1 MVIHMMTVGIVGLGL
16 IGGSLA
22 KAYKSSGVATVLGY
36 DLDAS
41 TKEFACLS
49 GVLDG
54 TLTRETLR
62 SCDLILF
69 AIPPRAVVRFIRD
82 HADDFTANPML
93 IDCAGTKRV
102 VCDAVFP
109 LAKEHGFLFLGGH
122 PMAGS
127 HHSGFKYS
135 RADLFV
141 GAPMVLV
148 PPTFDDIRLLDRA
161 KSFLAPAGFGHIS
174 VTTAEDHDRMIAF
187 TSQLAHV
194 VSNAYIQSP
203 TAGSHK
209 GFSAGSYQDL
219 TRVAWLDADM
229 WTELFLE
236 NSKYLIPEIDTL
248 IACLQD
254 YRNSIAAGDAQAL
267 RSRLNYGKHRKEEVD
282 G

>member
-1 MVIHMMTVGIVGLGL
+1 MNIGIVGLGL
-16 IGGSLA
+16 IGGSVA
-22 KAYKSSGVATVLGY
+22 KAYRQYARENSLDFNIFGANRSRSIVDFAVLEG
-36 DLDAS
+36 
-41 TKEFACLS
+41 T
-49 GVLDG
+49 LDG
-54 TLTRETLR
+54 ELDISTIPLCDIIFISLYPEASIEYLKNNSHLFSKNTLVI
-62 SCDLILF
+62 DL
-69 AIPPRAVVRFIRD
+69 
-82 HADDFTANPML
+82 
-93 IDCAGTKRV
+93 CGTKRDICRV
-102 VCDAVFP
+102 GFA
-109 LAKEHGFLFLGGH
+109 LAEEYGYTFVGGH

-161 KSFLAPAGFGHIS
+161 KSLLAPAGFGHIS
-174 VTTAEDHDRMIAF
+174 VTSAEDHDRMIAF

>member
-1 MVIHMMTVGIVGLGL
+1 MTVGVIGLGL

-22 KAYKSSGVATVLGY
+22 KAYKSSGQAVVLGY
-36 DLDAS
+36 DLDTS
-41 TKEFACLS
+41 TKDFALMS
-49 GVLDG
+49 GVLDD
-54 TLTRETLR
+54 TLTREKMAA
-62 SCDLILF
+62 CDLILL
-69 AIPPRAVVRFIRD
+69 AIPPRAVVRFIRE
-82 HADDFTANPML
+82 HADDFGPRPML

-102 VCDAVFP
+102 VCEAVFL
-109 LAKEHGFLFLGGH
+109 LAKEHGFTFLGGH

-135 RADLFV
+135 RSNLFV

-148 PPTFDDIRLLDRA
+148 PPTYDDILLLDRA
-161 KSFLAPAGFGHIS
+161 KTMLAPAGFGHIS
-174 VTTAEDHDRMIAF
+174 VTTAADHDRMIAF
-187 TSQLAHV
+187 TSQLAHI

-209 GFSAGSYQDL
+209 GFSAGSYQDM

-236 NSKYLIPEIDTL
+236 NDDYLLGELDTIISCLQQFRTSIADGDADTL
-248 IACLQD
+248 RA
-254 YRNSIAAGDAQAL
+254 
-267 RSRLNYGKHRKEEVD
+267 RLNYGKHRKEEVD

>member
-1 MVIHMMTVGIVGLGL
+1 MMTVGIVGLGL
-16 IGGSLA
+16 IGGSFA
-22 KAYKSSGVATVLGY
+22 KAYKASGTAVVLGH
-36 DLDAS
+36 DLDSS
-41 TKEFACLS
+41 TKEFARLS
-49 GVLDG
+49 GVIDG
-54 TLTRETLR
+54 ALTRENMRT
-62 SCDLILF
+62 CDLILF

-82 HADDFTANPML
+82 HADDFTAHPML

-161 KSFLAPAGFGHIS
+161 KSLLAPAGFGHIS
-174 VTTAEDHDRMIAF
+174 VTSAEDHDRMIAF

-248 IACLQD
+248 FACLQV

>member
-109 LAKEHGFLFLGGH
+109 LAKEHGFLFLGGR

-161 KSFLAPAGFGHIS
+161 KSLLAPAGFGHIS
-174 VTTAEDHDRMIAF
+174 VTSAEDHDRMIAF

-209 GFSAGSYQDL
+209 GFSAGSYQEL

>member
-1 MVIHMMTVGIVGLGL
+1 MMTVGIVGLGL

-22 KAYKSSGVATVLGY
+22 KAYKTSGQATVLGY
-36 DLDAS
+36 DLDTS
-41 TKEFACLS
+41 TKDFALMS

-54 TLTRETLR
+54 TLTRDHLR
-62 SCDLILF
+62 TCDLILL

-82 HADDFTANPML
+82 HADDFTDHPML

-109 LAKEHGFLFLGGH
+109 IAREHGFLFLGGH

-148 PPTFDDIRLLDRA
+148 PPVYDDIRLLDRA
-161 KSFLAPAGFGHIS
+161 KSLLAPAGFGHIS

-236 NSKYLIPEIDTL
+236 NSKYLLPEIDTL